1 MTIDEGYTN
10 SDTPIAT
17 ITNQRKKIMCIKV
30 DTAGAPLPGVEFN
43 LYNASTME
51 KVETVV
57 SDKNGVFT
65 FSRFEYGD
73 WIIRETEAPAGY
85 CRMEDIRLHVGD
97 DWTESQPI
105 MCVNIPDHYE
115 FIKTDSSGV
124 PLAGVKFSLEND
136 GGRGIDTYESDED
149 GIVRIQNLTP
159 GVYYIKEIETL
170 EGYSLS
176 GEIIKLKIDEFYV
189 VPEEMKRFVNY
200 TVIQTGVNLAVTGI
214 MWVGIGLIVVSG
226 TLGLVRK
233 HRSAK
238 KKIY

>member
-1 MTIDEGYTN
+1 M
-10 SDTPIAT
+10 
-17 ITNQRKKIMCIKV
+17 
-30 DTAGAPLPGVEFN
+30 
-43 LYNASTME
+43 
-51 KVETVV
+51 
-57 SDKNGVFT
+57 
-65 FSRFEYGD
+65 
-73 WIIRETEAPAGY
+73 
-85 CRMEDIRLHVGD
+85 
-97 DWTESQPI
+97 
-105 MCVNIPDHYE
+105 
-115 FIKTDSSGV
+115 
-124 PLAGVKFSLEND
+124 KFSLEND

>member
-1 MTIDEGYTN
+1 MI
-10 SDTPIAT
+10 
-17 ITNQRKKIMCIKV
+17 
-30 DTAGAPLPGVEFN
+30 
-43 LYNASTME
+43 
-51 KVETVV
+51 
-57 SDKNGVFT
+57 
-65 FSRFEYGD
+65 
-73 WIIRETEAPAGY
+73 
-85 CRMEDIRLHVGD
+85 
-97 DWTESQPI
+97 
-105 MCVNIPDHYE
+105 DHYE

-238 KKIY
+238 KKIH